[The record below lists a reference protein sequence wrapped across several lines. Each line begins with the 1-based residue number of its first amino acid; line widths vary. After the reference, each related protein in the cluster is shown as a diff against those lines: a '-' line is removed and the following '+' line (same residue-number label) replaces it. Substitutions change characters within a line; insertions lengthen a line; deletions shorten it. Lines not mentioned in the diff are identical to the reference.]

1 MTTAG
6 SPYPLGHDSA
16 EDKAQDAHGN
26 EVPLLVERIPDDSR
40 IVLMTLNRPA
50 ARNAVDSSLAQALF
64 RAIDDFD
71 ADPDLRVA
79 VLTGAGKGFSA
90 GMDLKAFASGDLPFL
105 EDGGFAGFT
114 RRPPHKPLVAAIEG
128 FALAGGMEM
137 ALACDLIVA
146 ADNAVLGL
154 PEVRRGLVAAAGGL
168 LRLPHRIP
176 WHVAAEVALT
186 GQPMSAGRLHEVG
199 LINRLTPPGGA
210 VAAALT
216 LASTIAD
223 NAPLAI
229 EVSKKILTRAA
240 EGGSDLTWEE
250 HEILTRSVLE
260 SQDAR
265 EGSLAFAERRP
276 PSWTGR

>member
-1 MTTAG
+1 LSRDPSHDPQHPGQNQDPGRAG
-6 SPYPLGHDSA
+6 G
-16 EDKAQDAHGN
+16 
-26 EVPLLVERIPDDSR
+26 PLLVERFADDPR
-40 IVLMTLNRPA
+40 VVVLTLNRPE
-50 ARNAVDSSLAQALF
+50 ARNAVDMSLARALF
-64 RAIDDFD
+64 QAFADFD

-105 EDGGFAGFT
+105 KDGGFAGFT
-114 RRPPHKPLVAAIEG
+114 RRPPRKPVVAAIEG

-146 ADNAVLGL
+146 ADDARLGL

-186 GQPMSAGRLHEVG
+186 GEPMSAARLHEVG

-210 VAAALT
+210 VEAAVAL
-216 LASTIAD
+216 AGTIAD
-223 NAPLAI
+223 NAPMAI
-229 EVSKKILTRAA
+229 ETSKTILARAA
-240 EGGSDLTWEE
+240 EGGSDLTWDE
-250 HEILTRSVLE
+250 HEILTRSVFE
-260 SQDAR
+260 SHDAR
-265 EGSLAFAERRP
+265 EGSLAFSERRP
-276 PSWTGR
+276 PRWAGR

>member
-1 MTTAG
+1 L
-6 SPYPLGHDSA
+6 SHDPN
-16 EDKAQDAHGN
+16 QDPDRAPHQT
-26 EVPLLVERIPDDSR
+26 ESPLLLDRLPDDPR
-40 IVLMTLNRPA
+40 VVLMTLNRPA
-50 ARNAVDSSLAQALF
+50 ARNAVDMSLARALF
-64 RAIDDFD
+64 QAFADFD

-114 RRPPHKPLVAAIEG
+114 RRPPRKPVIAAIEG

-137 ALACDLIVA
+137 ALACDLVVA
-146 ADNAVLGL
+146 ADNAQLGL

-186 GQPMSAGRLHEVG
+186 GQPMSAARLHEVG
-199 LINRLTPPGGA
+199 LVNRLTPPGGA
-210 VAAALT
+210 VEAAIAL
-216 LASTIAD
+216 AGSIAD

-229 EVSKKILTRAA
+229 EMSKTILIRAA
-240 EGGSDLTWEE
+240 DGGADLTWDE
-250 HEILTRSVLE
+250 HEALTRSVLE
-260 SQDAR
+260 SHDAR

-276 PSWTGR
+276 PRWTGR